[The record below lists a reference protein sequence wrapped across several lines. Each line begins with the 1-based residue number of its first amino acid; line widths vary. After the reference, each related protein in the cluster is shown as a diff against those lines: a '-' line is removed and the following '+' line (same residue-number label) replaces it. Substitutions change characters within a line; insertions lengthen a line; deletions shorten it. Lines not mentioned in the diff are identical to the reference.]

1 MKRFL
6 LVIPLLLFLWFCSKD
21 VLSHVVS
28 VAIDFLLGYYVLFLL
43 CNRLVTKHFNNHKE
57 MFEEYKIIGVA
68 RVVLTTF
75 FDFGAILDPD
85 RIIKKCLSFIKN
97 DNHMS
102 DKDGKPHIKM
112 NRNKDIIVIFHAL
125 IEILN
130 NVGKDKI
137 CKGIDFKHLVEDN
150 FADKWGYFYHAKYI
164 GYILGEIN
172 ERCRK
177 KALPSISILC
187 TYSDGKLTEGCIK
200 YFKESNILKDDITEE
215 TKITDNVVQN
225 LIKNDMYLKLDSY
238 KEILTELNVIEK
250 SNSCNDKK

>member
-6 LVIPLLLFLWFCSKD
+6 LAIPLLLFLWFCSKD

-97 DNHMS
+97 DNHMI
-102 DKDGKPHIKM
+102 DKDGKPHIKI

-164 GYILGEIN
+164 GGILRDIN
-172 ERCRK
+172 NLCFEK
-177 KALPSISILC
+177 NLPALGVLC
-187 TYSDGKLTEGCIK
+187 TYTDGKLAEGYVKNC
-200 YFKESNILKDDITEE
+200 KENNMLKDGITEN
-215 TKITDNVVQN
+215 TKITDNVVQE
-225 LIKNDMYLKLDSY
+225 LIKKDMFLKLDNY
-238 KEILTELNVIEK
+238 KKIF
-250 SNSCNDKK
+250 SNLAGNDKNILP

>member
-6 LVIPLLLFLWFCSKD
+6 LAIPLLLFLWFCSKD

-75 FDFGAILDPD
+75 FDFGDALDPD
-85 RIIKKCLSFIKN
+85 RILKKILCYFKN
-97 DNHMS
+97 S
-102 DKDGKPHIKM
+102 DKLSVGKSGKPHIKM
-112 NRNKDIIVIFHAL
+112 NRNKDIIVIFNAL

-150 FADKWGYFYHAKYI
+150 FAEKWGYFYHSKYI
-164 GYILGEIN
+164 GGILRDIN
-172 ERCRK
+172 NLCFEK
-177 KALPSISILC
+177 NLPALGVLC
-187 TYSDGKLTEGCIK
+187 TYTDGKLAEGYVKNC
-200 YFKESNILKDDITEE
+200 KENNMLKDGITEN
-215 TKITDNVVQN
+215 TKITDNVVQE
-225 LIKNDMYLKLDSY
+225 LIKKDMFLKLDNY
-238 KEILTELNVIEK
+238 KKIF
-250 SNSCNDKK
+250 SNLAGNDKNILS